1 MQACW
6 GIIYKKGDGS
16 TLHHHGTSDV
26 SWVYYVKTPKGSSP
40 LVFPQCAYYTPEKEL
55 KILEIEPE
63 EGLMVLFLGNV
74 SHFVSP
80 SEIDE
85 ERIVIAGNIDKQ
97 EKYNL

>member
-1 MQACW
+1 MA
-6 GIIYKKGDGS
+6 YD
-16 TLHHHGTSDV
+16 
-26 SWVYYVKTPKGSSP
+26 P
-40 LVFPQCAYYTPEKEL
+40 PQCAYYTPENEL

-74 SHFVSP
+74 DHFVSP